1 MSRRVVLTSLK
12 PGSRT
17 PEEYREAVRK
27 VMAERDAATWEKVR
41 KWDSEPEEPLTEVDT
56 TSGAQQTAFPLTAAQ
71 PRTKILPMKSR
82 KRVLL
87 EPATISPK
95 RALIEAAVERVA
107 AERERRV
114 AAEKAAAKAKASRRP
129 EPPPQG

>member
-1 MSRRVVLTSLK
+1 MTKRVVLASLK
-12 PGSRT
+12 QGSRT
-17 PEEYREAVRK
+17 PEEFREAVRK
-27 VMAERDAATWEKVR
+27 VVAERDAATWRKVR
-41 KWDSEPEEPLTEVDT
+41 EWESDPEEAPL
-56 TSGAQQTAFPLTAAQ
+56 SGAQQTAPPLTGAQ
-71 PRTKILPMKSR
+71 PGAKLLPMKSG

-114 AAEKAAAKAKASRRP
+114 AAEKAAAKAKTSRRSEPAP
-129 EPPPQG
+129 EA